1 MSFGGGDDEYGH
13 ADAGRR
19 GTRTRLPENEG
30 ARPAPM
36 RPGKSMLVVVGIVM
50 LLVGAIA
57 FATQSEEG
65 DGSGASDDAKGGGQA
80 EPTAPSGDKPVT
92 GGDGDIPSGFA
103 QSEQGAQSAAA
114 NYTVTLGG
122 DGMYE
127 AKQRSTI
134 VKTVYAPKALEDGQD
149 DIDEVYSD
157 AAFLERIGL
166 KKDGSAPAG
175 MTFISRVNPVGTNVV
190 GYSSKAAKVEVWYSS
205 LFGLA
210 GEDSDTPVTEAWYTN
225 TFDLK
230 WVDGDWK
237 VADFEQ
243 EDGPA
248 PVGRDQ
254 RASSAEEMA
263 DAVKRFGG
271 FTYAR

>member
-57 FATQSEEG
+57 FATQSEESG
-65 DGSGASDDAKGGGQA
+65 RSGASDDAKGGGQA

-114 NYTVTLGG
+114 NYTVTLVSAEIIKPDSRTGIVDRVFVPG
-122 DGMYE
+122 KVAAMKSNMDKAYSNNFLDKLGLEEDGN
-127 AKQRSTI
+127 
-134 VKTVYAPKALEDGQD
+134 APK
-149 DIDEVYSD
+149 
-157 AAFLERIGL
+157 
-166 KKDGSAPAG
+166 GS
-175 MTFISRVNPVGTNVV
+175 TYVSRTVPVGTKVV
-190 GYSSKAAKVEVWYSS
+190 DYSSKSAELEVWCTGVY
-205 LFGLA
+205 GMA
-210 GEDSDTPVTEAWYTN
+210 GEDTTTPVTTDWFTMK
-225 TFDLK
+225 LK
-230 WVDGDWK
+230 LQWSKGDWK
-237 VADFEQ
+237 VESFAQ
-243 EDGPA
+243 EKGPA
-248 PVGRDQ
+248 PVNGDL
-254 RASSAEEMA
+254 RASAADEIAE
-263 DAVKRFGG
+263 AVEGFGG

>member
-13 ADAGRR
+13 ADAGRS

-30 ARPAPM
+30 GTRPTPM
-36 RPGKSMLVVVGIVM
+36 RPGKSMLVVVGVIT

-57 FATQSEEG
+57 YATQGE
-65 DGSGASDDAKGGGQA
+65 DGGSTAKDDDKGGQQA
-80 EPTAPSGDKPVT
+80 QPTAPTGQKPVT
-92 GGDGDIPSGFA
+92 GNDAGIPSGFA
-103 QSEQGAQSAAA
+103 QSQQGAQSAAA
-114 NYTVTLGG
+114 NYTVALGG

-127 AKQRSTI
+127 AQQRSTI
-134 VKTVYAPKALEDGQD
+134 LQAVYTPKALKDSQD
-149 DIDEVYSD
+149 DIDQVYSD
-157 AAFLERIGL
+157 AAFLNRIGL
-166 KKDGSAPAG
+166 EEDGSAPSG

-190 GYSSKAAKVEVWYSS
+190 EYSSKQAKVEVWHSS

-225 TFDLK
+225 TFDLQ
-230 WVDGDWK
+230 WVEGDWK
-237 VADFEQ
+237 VVDFEQ

-263 DAVKRFGG
+263 DAVERFGG

>member
-30 ARPAPM
+30 ARPTPV
-36 RPGKSMLVVVGIVM
+36 RPGKSVLMIVGVVM

-57 FATQSEEG
+57 FATRGE
-65 DGSGASDDAKGGGQA
+65 DSGGGGGADDAKGGDKAQ
-80 EPTAPSGDKPVT
+80 PTAPTGQKPVT
-92 GGDGDIPSGFA
+92 GGSGDIPSGFA

-114 NYTVTLGG
+114 NYAVAMGG

-127 AKQRSTI
+127 AKQRSEI
-134 VKTVYAPKALEDGQD
+134 VKAIYTPKAASDRQS
-149 DIDEVYSD
+149 DIDNVYSD
-157 AAFLERIGL
+157 PAFLKRIGL
-166 KKDGSAPAG
+166 NEDGTAPTD
-175 MTFISRVNPVGTNVV
+175 MTFISRVSPVGTNVV
-190 GYSSKAAKVEVWYSS
+190 EFSSKAAKVEVWYSS

-225 TFDLK
+225 TFDLQ
-230 WVDGDWK
+230 WVQGDWK

-254 RASSAEEMA
+254 RASSAKEMA
-263 DAVKRFGG
+263 DAVERFGG